1 MNQPDLFDTPF
12 NLAAEITQAP
22 ESPRAFAYIPV
33 GIHDGATGTE
43 YTARTPGECRDSVD
57 RDAFMIAQE
66 GECVRL
72 GCVHAWPLTA

>member
-1 MNQPDLFDTPF
+1 MNQPDLFKVPF
-12 NLAAEITQAP
+12 NLAAESVAAP

-33 GIHDGATGTE
+33 GIYDGATE

-57 RDAFMIAQE
+57 REAFMIAQE